1 MGGLSP
7 DPRWMA
13 TALQEAGTA
22 RGLPEEADVG
32 AAIEA
37 ERRGPNPRPHV
48 GLLARVVRFFRRIVR
63 R

>member
-13 TALQEAGTA
+13 TALQEAGKP
-22 RGLPEEADVG
+22 RGLPEEVDVG

-37 ERRGPNPRPHV
+37 ERRGPDPKPRV
-48 GLLARVVRFFRRIVR
+48 GLFTRAVRFVRRIVR